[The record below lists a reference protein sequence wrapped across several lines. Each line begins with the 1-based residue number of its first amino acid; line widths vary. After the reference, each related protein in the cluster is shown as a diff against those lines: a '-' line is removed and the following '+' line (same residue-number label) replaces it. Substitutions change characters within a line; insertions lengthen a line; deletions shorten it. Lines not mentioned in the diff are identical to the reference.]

1 MYAKSIQRLGSI
13 TKSQQGIALITILML
28 VALATIL
35 AATIA
40 KRQMYTSE
48 NTAYLMRQNQA
59 LLYAKSAEL
68 FFAELLQDDA
78 KNAGQVDH
86 LQENWAKPM
95 PPFPVEDGYVSG
107 VLQDESGKFNLNSLL
122 TTEDQVN
129 EKAKKYFEKLLQ
141 RVGLPAQLS
150 EAVIDWQD
158 ADDEQSGAMGAES
171 SYYQGLAIPYLPPN
185 SLFHSAEELKQVRG
199 FEGAK
204 YQQIAPYVVA
214 FPKRD
219 TTININTAPALVLAS
234 LDEKLDV
241 IAVQNLLD
249 RRNANLEHFSNVNVL
264 WELEGF
270 QVVDSAYAMNLQV
283 YWVCNHNI
291 SKPKLKWCWASAN
304 VNLAVI
310 WCVAKNL
317 SMSVGEVWRHF
328 KFYH

>member
-1 MYAKSIQRLGSI
+1 MQRI
-13 TKSQQGIALITILML
+13 
-28 VALATIL
+28 
-35 AATIA
+35 
-40 KRQMYTSE
+40 
-48 NTAYLMRQNQA
+48 
-59 LLYAKSAEL
+59 
-68 FFAELLQDDA
+68 
-78 KNAGQVDH
+78 
-86 LQENWAKPM
+86 
-95 PPFPVEDGYVSG
+95 
-107 VLQDESGKFNLNSLL
+107 
-122 TTEDQVN
+122 
-129 EKAKKYFEKLLQ
+129 
-141 RVGLPAQLS
+141 GLPQLS
-150 EAVIDWQD
+150 EVVIDWQD

-270 QVVDSAYAMNLQV
+270 QAVEARYAMNLQV
-283 YWVCNHNI
+283 Y
-291 SKPKLKWCWASAN
+291 
-304 VNLAVI
+304 
-310 WCVAKNL
+310 
-317 SMSVGEVWRHF
+317 
-328 KFYH
+328 

>member
-86 LQENWAKPM
+86 LQENWVKPM

-107 VLQDESGKFNLNSLL
+107 VLQDESGKFNLNSL
-122 TTEDQVN
+122 VN
-129 EKAKKYFEKLLQ
+129 DEGVPNPQAKLWFEKLLL
-141 RVGLPAQLS
+141 RVGLPEKLS

-158 ADDEQSGAMGAES
+158 ADDETTGAMGAES
-171 SYYQGLAIPYLPPN
+171 SYYQGLTKPYLTPN
-185 SLFHSAEELKQVRG
+185 SKFRSVEELKLVRG
-199 FEGAK
+199 FEGNK
-204 YQQIAPYVVA
+204 YKLIA
-214 FPKRD
+214 
-219 TTININTAPALVLAS
+219 
-234 LDEKLDV
+234 
-241 IAVQNLLD
+241 
-249 RRNANLEHFSNVNVL
+249 
-264 WELEGF
+264 
-270 QVVDSAYAMNLQV
+270 
-283 YWVCNHNI
+283 
-291 SKPKLKWCWASAN
+291 
-304 VNLAVI
+304 
-310 WCVAKNL
+310 
-317 SMSVGEVWRHF
+317 
-328 KFYH
+328 